1 MFKRDYF
8 MRQIEQM
15 TVVLHRILFNK
26 EHIPLETAEQQLDEA
41 SRHLLGLNI
50 RSLQALSSKDILD
63 LLSYHGSVD
72 TAKALVLSD
81 MFVGQGDLL
90 GRHEQTEEA
99 FHPYLKSI
107 DLLLH
112 LSLSPEVD
120 PKNEVTDEIESRMY
134 RSLERLQGW
143 VIPEDIKR
151 LLFAHYE
158 KQGNYAKVEDVL
170 FHYMEDHPD
179 QSAVLEQG
187 IIFYEKLLEV
197 EEEILQAG
205 NFSKAEAYDGLR
217 IVKQKLQSFE
227 IPNIYK
233 SNN

>member
-26 EHIPLETAEQQLDEA
+26 EHIPLEDAQQQLDEV

-63 LLSYHGSVD
+63 LLSYHDSLD

-81 MFVGQGDLL
+81 MFAGQGDLL
-90 GRHEQTEEA
+90 QRHDQPDEA
-99 FHPYLKSI
+99 YHAYLKSV

-112 LSLSPEVD
+112 LSLSPEVEPMD
-120 PKNEVTDEIESRMY
+120 EVNDEITSRLNQ
-134 RSLERLQGW
+134 SLERLQGW
-143 VIPEDIKR
+143 IIPEEIKR

-179 QSAVLEQG
+179 QSVVLEQG
-187 IIFYEKLLEV
+187 VIFYEKLMAM
-197 EEEILQAG
+197 EEELLQAG
-205 NFSKAEAYDGLR
+205 NFSKEEAFDGLR
-217 IVKQKLQSFE
+217 IVKQKLQSFD
-227 IPNIYK
+227 IPNMYK
-233 SNN
+233 S

>member
-26 EHIPLETAEQQLDEA
+26 EHIPLEDAQQELDEA

-63 LLSYHGSVD
+63 LLSYHGSLD

-81 MFVGQGDLL
+81 MFAGQGDLL
-90 GRHEQTEEA
+90 QRHDQTDEVYYA
-99 FHPYLKSI
+99 YLKSA

-112 LSLSPEVD
+112 LSLSPEVEPMD
-120 PKNEVTDEIESRMY
+120 EVNDEIKSRLNQ
-134 RSLERLQGW
+134 SLERLQGW
-143 VIPEDIKR
+143 IIPEEIKL

-158 KQGNYAKVEDVL
+158 KQGNYAKVEDIL
-170 FHYMEDHPD
+170 FHYMEDHPG
-179 QSAVLEQG
+179 QSVVLEQG
-187 IIFYEKLLEV
+187 VIFYEKLMAM
-197 EEEILQAG
+197 EEELLQAG
-205 NFSKAEAYDGLR
+205 NFSKEEAFDGLR
-217 IVKQKLQSFE
+217 IVKQKLQSFD
-227 IPNIYK
+227 IPNM
-233 SNN
+233 

>member
-26 EHIPLETAEQQLDEA
+26 EHIPLEDAQQELDEA

-63 LLSYHGSVD
+63 LLSYHGSLD

-81 MFVGQGDLL
+81 MFAGQGDLL
-90 GRHEQTEEA
+90 QRHDQTDEA
-99 FHPYLKSI
+99 YYAYLKSA

-112 LSLSPEVD
+112 LSLSPEVEPMD
-120 PKNEVTDEIESRMY
+120 EVNDEIKSRLNQ
-134 RSLERLQGW
+134 SLERLQGW
-143 VIPEDIKR
+143 IIPEEIKL

-158 KQGNYAKVEDVL
+158 KQGNYAKVEDIL
-170 FHYMEDHPD
+170 FHYMEDHPG
-179 QSAVLEQG
+179 QSVVLEQG
-187 IIFYEKLLEV
+187 VIFYEKLMAM
-197 EEEILQAG
+197 EEELLQAG
-205 NFSKAEAYDGLR
+205 NFSKEEAFEGLR
-217 IVKQKLQSFE
+217 IVKQKLQSFD
-227 IPNIYK
+227 IPNM
-233 SNN
+233 

>member
-26 EHIPLETAEQQLDEA
+26 EHIPLEDAQQQLDEA

-90 GRHEQTEEA
+90 QRHDQTDEA
-99 FHPYLKSI
+99 YHAYLKSV

-112 LSLSPEVD
+112 LSLSPEVEPMD
-120 PKNEVTDEIESRMY
+120 EVNDEIKSRLNQ
-134 RSLERLQGW
+134 SLERLQGW
-143 VIPEDIKR
+143 IIPEEIKR

-179 QSAVLEQG
+179 RSVILEQG
-187 IIFYEKLLEV
+187 VIFYEKLMGM
-197 EEEILQAG
+197 EEELLQAG
-205 NFSKAEAYDGLR
+205 NFSKEEAFDGLR
-217 IVKQKLQSFE
+217 IVKQRLQSFDS
-227 IPNIYK
+227 PNIYK
-233 SNN
+233 S

>member
-26 EHIPLETAEQQLDEA
+26 EHIPLEDAQQQLDEV

-63 LLSYHGSVD
+63 LLSYHGSLD

-81 MFVGQGDLL
+81 MFAGQGDLL
-90 GRHEQTEEA
+90 QRHDQTDEA
-99 FHPYLKSI
+99 YYAYLKSV

-112 LSLSPEVD
+112 LSLSPEVEPMD
-120 PKNEVTDEIESRMY
+120 EVNDEITSRLNQ
-134 RSLERLQGW
+134 SLERLQGW
-143 VIPEDIKR
+143 IIPEEIKR

-158 KQGNYAKVEDVL
+158 KQGNYAKVEDIL
-170 FHYMEDHPD
+170 FHYMEDHPG
-179 QSAVLEQG
+179 QSVVLEQG
-187 IIFYEKLLEV
+187 VIFYEKLMAM
-197 EEEILQAG
+197 EEELLQAG
-205 NFSKAEAYDGLR
+205 NFSKEEAFEGLR
-217 IVKQKLQSFE
+217 IVKQKLQSFD
-227 IPNIYK
+227 IPNM
-233 SNN
+233 

>member
-26 EHIPLETAEQQLDEA
+26 EHIPLEDAQQLLDEA

-50 RSLQALSSKDILD
+50 RSLQALSSKDILE
-63 LLSYHGSVD
+63 LLSYHGNLD

-90 GRHEQTEEA
+90 QQHDQTDEA
-99 FHPYLKSI
+99 YHAYLKSV

-112 LSLSPEVD
+112 LSLSPEVEPMD
-120 PKNEVTDEIESRMY
+120 EVNDEIKSRLNK
-134 RSLERLQGW
+134 SLERLQGW
-143 VIPEDIKR
+143 IIPEEIKR

-179 QSAVLEQG
+179 RSVVLEQG
-187 IIFYEKLLEV
+187 VIFYEKLV
-197 EEEILQAG
+197 NMEEELLQAG
-205 NFSKAEAYDGLR
+205 NFSKEEAFDGLR

-227 IPNIYK
+227 LPNMYK
-233 SNN
+233 S

>member
-1 MFKRDYF
+1 MMFRRDYF

-26 EHIPLETAEQQLDEA
+26 EHIPLEDAQQQLDEA

-81 MFVGQGDLL
+81 MFVGHGDLL
-90 GRHEQTEEA
+90 QRHDQTDEVYQA
-99 FHPYLKSI
+99 YLKSV

-112 LSLSPEVD
+112 LSLSPEVEPMD
-120 PKNEVTDEIESRMY
+120 EVNDEIKARLNQ
-134 RSLERLQGW
+134 SLERLQGW
-143 VIPEDIKR
+143 IIPEEIKR

-158 KQGNYAKVEDVL
+158 KQGNYAKVEDVI
-170 FHYMEDHPD
+170 FHYIEDHPD
-179 QSAVLEQG
+179 RSVILERG
-187 IIFYEKLLEV
+187 VIFYEKLMGM
-197 EEEILQAG
+197 EEELLQAG
-205 NFSKAEAYDGLR
+205 NFSKEEALDGLR
-217 IVKQKLQSFE
+217 IVKQKLQLLDS
-227 IPNIYK
+227 PNMDK
-233 SNN
+233 S

>member
-1 MFKRDYF
+1 MMFKRDYF

-26 EHIPLETAEQQLDEA
+26 EHIPLEDAQQQLDEA

-50 RSLQALSSKDILD
+50 RSLQALSSKDILE

-81 MFVGQGDLL
+81 MFVGHGDLL
-90 GRHEQTEEA
+90 QQHEQTDEVYHA
-99 FHPYLKSI
+99 YLKSV

-112 LSLSPEVD
+112 LSLSPEVEPMD
-120 PKNEVTDEIESRMY
+120 EVNDEIKSRLNQSM
-134 RSLERLQGW
+134 ERLQGW
-143 VIPEDIKR
+143 IIPEEIKR

-179 QSAVLEQG
+179 RSVVLEQG
-187 IIFYEKLLEV
+187 VIFYEKLMAMD
-197 EEEILQAG
+197 EELLQAG
-205 NFSKAEAYDGLR
+205 NFSKEEALDGLR
-217 IVKQKLQSFE
+217 IMKQKLQSFNN
-227 IPNIYK
+227 PNIYK
-233 SNN
+233 S

>member
-26 EHIPLETAEQQLDEA
+26 EHIPLEDAQQQLDEA

-90 GRHEQTEEA
+90 QQHDQTDETYHA
-99 FHPYLKSI
+99 YLKSV

-112 LSLSPEVD
+112 LSLSPEVE
-120 PKNEVTDEIESRMY
+120 PTDEVNDEIKSRLNQN
-134 RSLERLQGW
+134 LERLQGW
-143 VIPEDIKR
+143 IIPEEIKR

-158 KQGNYAKVEDVL
+158 KQGSYAKVEDVL

-179 QSAVLEQG
+179 RSVILEQG
-187 IIFYEKLLEV
+187 VIFYEKLIDM
-197 EEEILQAG
+197 EEELLQAG
-205 NFSKAEAYDGLR
+205 NFSKEEAFDGLR
-217 IVKQKLQSFE
+217 IVKQKLQLFGS
-227 IPNIYK
+227 PNIYK
-233 SNN
+233 S